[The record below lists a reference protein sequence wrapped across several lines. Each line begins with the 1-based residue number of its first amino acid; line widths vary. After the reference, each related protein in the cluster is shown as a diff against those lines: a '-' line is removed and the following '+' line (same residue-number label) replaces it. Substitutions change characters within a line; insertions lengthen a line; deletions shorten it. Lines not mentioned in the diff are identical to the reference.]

1 MPALPHQPVF
11 ILVNPQMGENIGATA
26 RAMLNFGLQD
36 LRIVA
41 PRDGWPNEKADAMSA
56 GALAEMPPVKIFATL
71 SEAVADCTYIFS
83 SAANERDMMKPIVTA
98 RHAATDMVSRLE
110 NSERV
115 AVILGRE
122 RTGLTNDEIALS
134 HAMISIPVNVDFNS
148 LNLAQAAAIIAYEF
162 AQTVME
168 TPGRVVPLGKTV
180 PATGAEFDNF
190 CRRLEEE
197 IDKGGFFRAP
207 ELRPSVTRNIRTFFM
222 RAEPTSQEVSTL
234 HGIITAIKAGRD

>member
-1 MPALPHQPVF
+1 MPVHPLQPVF
-11 ILVNPQMGENIGATA
+11 VLVNPQMGENIGATA
-26 RAMLNFGLQD
+26 RAMLNFGLTD
-36 LRIVA
+36 LRLVA

-56 GALAEMPPVKIFATL
+56 GALSEIPPVQVFATL
-71 SEAVADCTYIFS
+71 AEALADCTYIFS

-98 RHAATDMVSRLE
+98 RHAAQEMVPRLQ
-110 NSERV
+110 NGERV
-115 AVILGRE
+115 AVVLGRE

-148 LNLAQAAAIIAYEF
+148 LNLAQAAAIIAYDF
-162 AQTVME
+162 AQEMMNAPERTLS
-168 TPGRVVPLGKTV
+168 LGKTV

-222 RAEPTSQEVSTL
+222 RAEPTAQEVSTL